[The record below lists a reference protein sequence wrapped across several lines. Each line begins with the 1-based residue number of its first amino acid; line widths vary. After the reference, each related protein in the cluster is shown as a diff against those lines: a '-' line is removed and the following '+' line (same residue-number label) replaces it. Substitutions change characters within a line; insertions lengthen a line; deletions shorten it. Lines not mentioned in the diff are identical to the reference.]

1 MPKPI
6 TAFGD
11 SNSAEHGVQP
21 GQGWFSLLAASLGVS
36 KTLIGSGG
44 HMAADQ
50 AWLLYGVPPV
60 VDRDYLIS
68 LGTNDAQHYGAS
80 ATKCDAYAAF
90 LRAIAVWCG
99 APTRF
104 TARSGGMTLTGTW
117 ADTPVNSIGK
127 MTTNN
132 GATATK
138 TVNGTAVYIGV
149 IIQNLASSQSV
160 FEVRI
165 DGVLVD
171 TITLSGVAI
180 GNTLIGR
187 SYAPACYRFGGL
199 SSGPH
204 VVQIKSISG
213 NALFLEW
220 IAGSDQSAKPGVFVA
235 DVVKRTDTG
244 YASTPST
251 NNDANV
257 ADYGAAAFAVADELA
272 LDGLNVSKVPLNA
285 VFNPSIHLQAD
296 GIHYNTSGQVVVK
309 DAFKNVVSPTEP
321 VEMITYPYRGGTVT
335 LEISNG
341 EAVKISIE

>member
-1 MPKPI
+1 
-6 TAFGD
+6 
-11 SNSAEHGVQP
+11 
-21 GQGWFSLLAASLGVS
+21 
-36 KTLIGSGG
+36 
-44 HMAADQ
+44 MAADQ

-68 LGTNDAQHYGAS
+68 LGTNDAQHYGTN
-80 ATKCDAYAAF
+80 ATKRDAYAAF

-104 TARSGGMTLTGTW
+104 TARSGGMALTGTW

-138 TVNGTAVYIGV
+138 TVNGTAVYVAV

-171 TITLSGVAI
+171 TITLSGVTI
-180 GNTLIGR
+180 GNTIVGR

-199 SSGPH
+199 DDGPH
-204 VVQIKSISG
+204 VVQVKSISG

-220 IAGSDQSAKPGVFVA
+220 IAGSDQQAKPGVFVA
-235 DVVKRTDTG
+235 DVVKRTATG
-244 YASTPST
+244 YASSG
-251 NNDANV
+251 NSDSNV

-285 VFNPSIHLQAD
+285 VFDPSLHLQPD
-296 GIHYNTSGQVVVK
+296 GIHYNTAGHPVVK
-309 DAFKNVVSPTEP
+309 DAFKEVIAPVEP
-321 VEMITYPYRGGTVT
+321 VETITYPYRGGSVI
-335 LEISNG
+335 LDVADG
-341 EAVKISIE
+341 EVLKISIE